1 MLYKE
6 VEEKIKISFPDGT
19 VKEFAKGISAFDIA
33 KGISERFAKQVL
45 LTEVNGVKKDMSAKI
60 NEDSK
65 IVFYKFD
72 TDEGKE
78 CYWHTTSHMM
88 AQAIEELYP
97 GAKFGVG
104 PAIEGG
110 FYYDVDSD
118 KRFTEDELKKI
129 EDKILEIAKRDLHP
143 VREEMK
149 REDAIEYFKT
159 KRIDPYKVEIL
170 ETIAKDE
177 TVVSLYHQ
185 GEFTDLCRG
194 PHLPA
199 TSFVKAVKLL
209 SVSGSYWRG
218 DEKRQMLQRI
228 YGISFP
234 SQKELDQHLKNL
246 EEAKKRDHRKL
257 GKELD
262 LFFFHDVSPGAP
274 FWLPNGMIIYREIES
289 YSRKLHDKYGYD
301 EISTPMI
308 VRESLFNTSGHT
320 GHYAE
325 NMFKIISDDET
336 MYLKPMNC
344 PEATLVYSSKLRS
357 FRDLP
362 LRLSELGR
370 MHRNEIRGALGGMF
384 RVRQFTMDD
393 AHIFCAYDQILEEI
407 TRVLQLMTETYA
419 TFGFT
424 PMYYLSTRPDEAM
437 GDIEVWNEA
446 EKALADALKANNLEF
461 KINEKDGAFYGPKI
475 DVHIKDALNRTWQ
488 LATVQLDYNF
498 PEKFDL
504 TYEGSDGQKHRPV
517 MIHRAIYGSFE
528 RFVGILTE
536 HYAGNFPAW
545 IAPTQIAILPLTDSQ
560 KDYGEEIYKTLIN
573 EGFRVFFDD
582 RSEKIGYK
590 IRESENKK
598 IPYMLILGEK
608 EKQNNNV
615 SLRIHGT
622 GDKGAFELKDLIQK
636 VKFNIAE
643 KSYKYDF

>member
-1 MLYKE
+1 MDA
-6 VEEKIKISFPDGT
+6 KIKITFPDGS
-19 VKEFAKGISAFDIA
+19 VKEFPKGISAYDVA
-33 KGISERFAKQVL
+33 KSISERLAKQVL
-45 LTEVNGVKKDMSAKI
+45 VADVNGVKKDMSAAI
-60 NEDSK
+60 NDDAK
-65 IVFYKFD
+65 VVFYKFD
-72 TDEGKE
+72 SDEGKE
-78 CYWHTTSHMM
+78 CYWHTSSHMM

-104 PAIEGG
+104 PAIDGG
-110 FYYDVDSD
+110 FYYDVDSET
-118 KRFTEDELKKI
+118 KFTEEDLKKI

-149 REDAIEYFKT
+149 RLDAIEYFKT
-159 KRIDPYKVEIL
+159 KRVDPYKVEIL

-177 TVVSLYHQ
+177 EVVSLYHQ
-185 GEFTDLCRG
+185 GGFTDLCRG

-199 TSFVKAVKLL
+199 TSHVKAVKLM

-228 YGISFP
+228 YGITFP
-234 SQKELDQHLKNL
+234 TQKELDQHLKNL

-257 GKELD
+257 GRELD
-262 LFFFHDVSPGAP
+262 LFMFHDVSPGAP

-289 YSRKLHDKYGYD
+289 FSRKLHDKYRYD
-301 EISTPMI
+301 EISTPII
-308 VRESLFNTSGHT
+308 VREPLFKTSGHT
-320 GHYAE
+320 SHYAE
-325 NMFKIISDDET
+325 NMFKIISDDEP

-344 PEATLVYSSKLRS
+344 PESTLVYSSKLRS

-362 LRLSELGR
+362 IRLSELGR

-393 AHIFCAYDQILEEI
+393 AHIFARYDQILEEI
-407 TRVLQLMTETYA
+407 TNVLALMTETYSA
-419 TFGFT
+419 FGFV
-424 PMYYLSTRPDEAM
+424 PMYYLSTRPDEFM
-437 GDIEVWNEA
+437 GDIEVWNSA
-446 EKALADALKANNLEF
+446 EESLAQALKVNNLDY

-488 LATVQLDYNF
+488 LATVQLDFNL
-498 PEKFDL
+498 PERFDL
-504 TYEGSDGQKHRPV
+504 VYEGSDGQKHRPV

-545 IAPTQIAILPLTDSQ
+545 IAPVQISVLPLTDNH
-560 KDYGEEIYKTLIN
+560 KDYGAEVYKTLLN
-573 EGFRVFFDD
+573 EGFRVYFDD

-590 IRESENKK
+590 IRESENRK

-615 SLRIHGT
+615 SLRIHGI
-622 GDKGAFELKDLIQK
+622 GDKGTFELKDFIQK
-636 VKFNIAE
+636 VKLNVSE